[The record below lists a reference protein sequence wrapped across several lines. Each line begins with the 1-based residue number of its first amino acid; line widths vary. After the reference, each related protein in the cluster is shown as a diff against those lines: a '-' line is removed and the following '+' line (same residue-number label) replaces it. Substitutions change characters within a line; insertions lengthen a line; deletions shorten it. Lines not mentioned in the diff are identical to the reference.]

1 MYFLSKILLYN
12 FLIIHWQLQLMKR
25 WGRLAFIISHTDWNK
40 NGAVSYFC
48 RGVMFYPFLWILC
61 PETILAY
68 FRLIPVN
75 FKFEGWEGYLPT
87 LWSTMHTPKIP
98 KEMPRW
104 IKLFHD
110 GNSYFIKTSPLI
122 CRGNLVLF
130 LVLSRKSFVK
140 WQVYGTRWHS
150 NKIR

>member
-12 FLIIHWQLQLMKR
+12 FLIIHWQQQLMKR

-68 FRLIPVN
+68 FRQTLVN
-75 FKFEGWEGYLPT
+75 FKFEGCEEYLPT

-98 KEMPRW
+98 REMPRW
-104 IKLFHD
+104 IKLFHY
-110 GNSYFIKTSPLI
+110 GNSYLIKTSPLI
-122 CRGNLVLF
+122 YRANLVLF
-130 LVLSRKSFVK
+130 LVLSRKSC
-140 WQVYGTRWHS
+140 
-150 NKIR
+150 